1 MSEIPDNQRDIY
13 NVTRL
18 NREVRTLLEGSF
30 PSIWLQGEISNFA
43 CPASGHMY
51 LSLKDI
57 HSQVRCAMFKNRN
70 RFLKFEPENG
80 AEVLVRAN
88 VSLYEGRGEFQLIIE
103 QMELAGEGGLQRAYE
118 ELKQKLFKEGLF
130 EEEHK
135 LTLPHMPKTIG
146 IITSPTGAAIRD
158 IMSVLK
164 RRYPA
169 GNIIVYPAAVQGD
182 GAAEQITT
190 MLKTAEQR
198 NECDVIIL
206 SRGGGSIE
214 DLWAFNNEILARAIF
229 DCSLPVVSGIGH
241 EIDFTIVD
249 FVADQRAATPS
260 AAAELVSPD
269 QMHIRQNVS
278 LQQNRLIQILQASLS
293 TLRQNITHLE
303 KRLPHPATQLQ
314 NNAQR
319 LDALSTRMEHSIKSI
334 VTLQNHRLHE
344 QLSTLNKHSP
354 LQKLQF
360 YIERSG
366 QLHQRLHQA
375 ANNLW
380 RNLDSQIQT
389 VARALNTVSPLATL
403 NRGYAIVQK
412 YDNQEIIRD
421 ARQLVSGDEVLTRFS
436 HGQAKCI
443 VNEVFNKTDCK
454 RDS

>member
-1 MSEIPDNQRDIY
+1 
-13 NVTRL
+13 
-18 NREVRTLLEGSF
+18 
-30 PSIWLQGEISNFA
+30 
-43 CPASGHMY
+43 
-51 LSLKDI
+51 
-57 HSQVRCAMFKNRN
+57 
-70 RFLKFEPENG
+70 
-80 AEVLVRAN
+80 
-88 VSLYEGRGEFQLIIE
+88 
-103 QMELAGEGGLQRAYE
+103 
-118 ELKQKLFKEGLF
+118 
-130 EEEHK
+130 
-135 LTLPHMPKTIG
+135 MPKTIG

-241 EIDFTIVD
+241 EIDFTIAD

-319 LDALSTRMEHSIKSI
+319 LDALYTRMDHSIKSI

-403 NRGYAIVQK
+403 NRAGILDDFTLDNNNEDKPIMLNQPAAPEGGVLPNIEFVRVE
-412 YDNQEIIRD
+412 YDIEK
-421 ARQLVSGDEVLTRFS
+421 AV
-436 HGQAKCI
+436 AK
-443 VNEVFNKTDCK
+443 VKAVPELDDFLGE
-454 RDS
+454 RLYEGR

>member
-1 MSEIPDNQRDIY
+1 MSGIPDNQRDIY

-18 NREVRTLLEGSF
+18 NREVRAVLEGSF
-30 PSIWLQGEISNFA
+30 PSIWLKGEISNFA

-51 LSLKDI
+51 LSLKDV
-57 HSQVRCAMFKNRN
+57 HSQVRCAMFKGKN

-130 EEEHK
+130 EEDHK
-135 LTLPHMPKTIG
+135 KPVPTMPRTIG
-146 IITSPTGAAIRD
+146 VITSPTGAAIRD
-158 IMSVLK
+158 ILSVLK

-169 GNIIVYPAAVQGD
+169 GNIIVYPVAVQGD
-182 GAAEQITT
+182 GSAEQITT
-190 MLKTAEQR
+190 MLKTAERR
-198 NECDVIIL
+198 NECDVIIV

-214 DLWAFNNEILARAIF
+214 DLWAFNNETMARTIF
-229 DCSLPVVSGIGH
+229 DCSVPVVSGIGH
-241 EIDFTIVD
+241 EIDFTIAD

-269 QMHIRQNVS
+269 QMQIKQTLS
-278 LQQNRLIQILQASLS
+278 LQHTRLSQILQSSLR
-293 TLRQNITHLE
+293 TLKQNISHLE

-319 LDALSTRMEHSIKSI
+319 LDAISLRMNHSINST
-334 VTLQNHRLHE
+334 VTQQNHRLHE
-344 QLSTLNKHSP
+344 QLSNLNKHSP
-354 LQKLQF
+354 LQRLKF
-360 YIERSG
+360 YMERSE
-366 QLHQRLHQA
+366 QIHQRLQQA
-375 ANNLW
+375 TNHLYQNL
-380 RNLDSQIQT
+380 NAQIQT
-389 VARALNTVSPLATL
+389 VARALNAVSPLATL
-403 NRGYAIVQK
+403 NRGYAIVEK

-436 HGQAKCI
+436 KGQAKCT
-443 VNEVFNKTDCK
+443 VNEIFANVDLDKK
-454 RDS
+454 L